1 MSILREIRPA
11 VSLVVLFTVFTG
23 FILPEAFTGVMQA
36 ALPSQANGSLITE
49 NGQVVGSALIG
60 QNFTS
65 PKYFQPRPSALT
77 GTDAKGNSIP
87 TPYDASESGASNLA
101 PTTPPLLPTTNHGVA
116 PPPNAPGES
125 AAPNPAPTSAALLTN
140 IKQRVAAYT
149 KAFGPGPIPADAVT
163 TSGSGLDPDIS
174 LANAL
179 RQAPAVA
186 AARRLPADTVLNL
199 VNQMTHH
206 AVLGII
212 GTDPLN
218 VLNLN
223 LALDQLPTA

>member
-23 FILPEAFTGVMQA
+23 FLLPEAFTGVMQV
-36 ALPSQANGSLITE
+36 ALPAQANGSLITE

-65 PKYFQPRPSALT
+65 AKYFQPRPSALM
-77 GTDAKGNSIP
+77 GTDAKGNTIP

-101 PTTPPLLPTTNHGVA
+101 PT
-116 PPPNAPGES
+116 
-125 AAPNPAPTSAALLTN
+125 SAALLTD

-149 KAFGPGPIPADAVT
+149 KAYGPGPVPADAVT
-163 TSGSGLDPDIS
+163 ASGSGLDPDIS

-179 RQAPAVA
+179 RQAPAIA
-186 AARRLPADTVLNL
+186 AEPKLPADTVLAL

-212 GTDPLN
+212 GTDHLN
-218 VLNLN
+218 VLQLN
-223 LALDQLPTA
+223 LALDQLPAA